1 MSNPWYMAVKRA
13 QRVQRQVP
21 RVRVARLG
29 SPVATPSPVLV
40 LESPPATFHC
50 IMVLPVVMLAALL
63 RSTACITTGYSETR
77 LSGEIITK

>member
-1 MSNPWYMAVKRA
+1 MSNPWYLAVKRA
-13 QRVQRQVP
+13 QRVQRLVP

-40 LESPPATFHC
+40 LGSPPATFHC
-50 IMVLPVVMLAALL
+50 MVSPVVMLAALL
-63 RSTACITTGYSETR
+63 RSTACITTGYTETR